1 MDLLD
6 ALDELPLLAILRGIA
21 AADAVAV
28 GEALVAAGFTA
39 IEVPLDRPDALDSIA
54 ALAERFD
61 DVAALGAGT
70 VLDPED
76 AGEVLAAG
84 GRFVVMPNTDPAVIE
99 AAKAAGLQAVPGF
112 ATPSEAFMGL
122 AAGADA
128 LKLFPSQASPP
139 PVLRAMKAV
148 LPADVPVLPTG
159 GITPERMAAYWAA
172 GAGGFGLGSA
182 LYRPAAS
189 AAEVAAAAAAFT
201 AAFAALPRE
210 P

>member
-1 MDLLD
+1 MELMD
-6 ALDELPLLAILRGIA
+6 ALDELPLVAILRGIA
-21 AADAVAV
+21 AADAAAI
-28 GEALVAAGFTA
+28 GEVLVEAGFVA
-39 IEVPLDRPDALDSIA
+39 IEVPLDRPDALESIA

-61 DVAALGAGT
+61 DVAAIGAGT

-84 GRFVVMPNTDPAVIE
+84 ARFVVMPNTDAKVIE

-139 PVLRAMKAV
+139 PVLRAVKAV
-148 LPADVPVLPTG
+148 LPADVPVIPTG
-159 GITPERMAAYWAA
+159 GITPDRMAAYWAA
-172 GAGGFGLGSA
+172 GAAGFGLGSA
-182 LYRPAAS
+182 LYRPGALPT
-189 AAEVAAAAAAFT
+189 EVAAAAAAFM
-201 AAFAALPRE
+201 AAFAALPRA

>member
-6 ALDELPLLAILRGIA
+6 ALDELPLVAILRGIT

-76 AGEVLAAG
+76 AGGVLAAG

-112 ATPSEAFMGL
+112 VTPSEAFMGL

-139 PVLRAMKAV
+139 PV

>member
-6 ALDELPLLAILRGIA
+6 ALDELPLVAILRGIP

-28 GEALVAAGFTA
+28 GEALVAAGFAA

-112 ATPSEAFMGL
+112 ATPSEAFTAV

-172 GAGGFGLGSA
+172 GAAGFGLGSA
-182 LYRPAAS
+182 LYRPGAS